1 MNKELSHSPLYV
13 YPAVFTPEPE
23 GGYFVHFPD
32 IENCFTCGDTLEEGI
47 MMAEE
52 ALALMVY
59 SNYEEALKLPKPAP
73 INEIRQKKF
82 SSLCPAC
89 ILLNADGSLEPD
101 Q

>member
-1 MNKELSHSPLYV
+1 MNKKLSHSPLYV

-59 SNYEEALKLPKPAP
+59 SNYEAEKHIVNIKVINHDTGINRIVSP
-73 INEIRQKKF
+73 IIAR
-82 SSLCPAC
+82 LW
-89 ILLNADGSLEPD
+89 IYY
-101 Q
+101 